1 MSRGDLERIPETAR
15 WQACS
20 RLLAKLP
27 LLYDIVYR
35 PAVGESYNEREHEIW
50 IEMARE
56 AKDLADAFH
65 LPTKT
70 AGELAGTISVLGTVL
85 FGRDFQFDRVA
96 ESEEGAT
103 LRIRRCPFVEE
114 ADLLEIRHDLLAD
127 RCVAFVIPLV
137 ELLNPAYTLRYIR
150 AACTGDR
157 ACEVRVLP
165 KEQATPDEET

>member
-1 MSRGDLERIPETAR
+1 MSRDLEQIPESAR
-15 WQACS
+15 WQVCS

-35 PAVGESYNEREHEIW
+35 PVVGESYDEREQEIW

-65 LPTKT
+65 LPRKT
-70 AGELAGTISVLGTVL
+70 AAELAGTLSVLGSAL
-85 FGRDFQFDRVA
+85 FGRDFQFDRIA
-96 ESEEGAT
+96 ESEEGAA
-103 LRIRRCPFVEE
+103 LKIRRCPFVEE
-114 ADLLEIRHDLLAD
+114 ADLLEIDHGLLAE
-127 RCVAFVIPLV
+127 RCLAFMIPLV
-137 ELLNPAYTLRYIR
+137 GLLNPAFTLRYVR

-165 KEQATPDEET
+165 KELAAAEEEEE